1 MTCIVD
7 LTNEC
12 LLQIVGYLDLKDQL
26 NLKQATDSATRL
38 SSMVAYA
45 WRLQKKF
52 HVYKEFEKRHDLL
65 EDFLKCICSSV
76 TGLILNQ
83 LPKEQFDLWGNN
95 VFPNMRELEYRGDIL
110 KRWDDDQD
118 CELLVNAFPRLESVS
133 LSGNNFGK
141 HISRWENLRRLDLSR
156 NGKLKLQ
163 FLKEICKKLRLQSLK
178 LSIYYTAGNNDA
190 YVQPIS
196 TLNDLEELEIT
207 LDYLSQEKI
216 AQLLMLPKLRKF
228 CINNLDN
235 PYFWSVIHRVR
246 GEDVLAVTLY
256 DDDWRS
262 SSETLKMFPNL
273 RSLTIID
280 DNYFDH
286 SELRKFNNVWPEIE
300 GMWKVIAACHQLADI
315 KLSELAL
322 KEELLAFNMD
332 TIKRILDAR
341 KTPLVV
347 HMGQTGFFG
356 KTDYISLSEKIEH
369 PKLKLHFH
377 PWNYKSIE
385 SAEGYIV
392 ELVPLA
398 SKKIIR
404 LNNK

>member
-1 MTCIVD
+1 MFKISRILRNSGFQVHTMTCIVD

-156 NGKLKLQ
+156 N
-163 FLKEICKKLRLQSLK
+163 
-178 LSIYYTAGNNDA
+178 
-190 YVQPIS
+190 
-196 TLNDLEELEIT
+196 EIT

-356 KTDYISLSEKIEH
+356 KTDYISLSEKKVI
-369 PKLKLHFH
+369 L
-377 PWNYKSIE
+377 WNWC
-385 SAEGYIV
+385 
-392 ELVPLA
+392 P
-398 SKKIIR
+398 
-404 LNNK
+404 